1 MNKNPYDVLGVSPE
15 ATDDEIKKAYREL
28 SRKYHPD
35 ANVDNP
41 LKDLAEEKFKEVQEA
56 YDTIVKEREN
66 GGGYHYG
73 YGNAGS
79 YTTGSGSYGNSGYG
93 GAGST
98 TNVERQA
105 VYNFINNRRYQEA
118 LNLLGSKSGR
128 DIDKMH
134 GSGLTPEFVEGQPTF
149 AEAELV
155 FVCKKLYAQDI
166 VRECFKYQETIDR
179 CYGDNDFHTMY
190 IGEIVACYQNQ

>member
-1 MNKNPYDVLGVSPE
+1 MALTKIDLASLSFNPF
-15 ATDDEIKKAYREL
+15 TKIKKQWMLL
-28 SRKYHPD
+28 S
-35 ANVDNP
+35 
-41 LKDLAEEKFKEVQEA
+41 
-56 YDTIVKEREN
+56 
-66 GGGYHYG
+66 
-73 YGNAGS
+73 AGS
-79 YTTGSGSYGNSGYG
+79 EGHWNTMTANWGGLGELWYKPVATAYVRHSRYTHEFTEGSDYFTLTFLQEGH
-93 GAGST
+93 
-98 TNVERQA
+98 
-105 VYNFINNRRYQEA
+105 QEA

-190 IGEIVACYQNQ
+190 IGEIVACYQDQ